1 MTDHDYEVSRN
12 SLIPLAESYANG
24 IIGELPGTQSREEW
38 ADAWNV
44 CFLSEMGRLAKE
56 CGLIK

>member
-12 SLIPLAESYANG
+12 SLIQLAESYANE
-24 IIGELPGTQSREEW
+24 IIGELPGTISREEW

-44 CFLSEMGRLAKE
+44 CFFKEMDRLAKAH
-56 CGLIK
+56 GLTK